1 MSAVAPGVGTPP
13 LILVA
18 EDDRVTRK
26 ALCVLLRDAGYRVDE
41 AADGQEAVD
50 RVVRGGVAL
59 ALLDDVM
66 PRMTGLEACR
76 LVKSIDPESFLPV
89 VLLTARADVDAR
101 IEGLRLGADDYV
113 GKPYDERELL
123 ARVGAMLRIKAQS
136 DAVREAHRTL
146 EQLATHDELTGIYN
160 FRHLSTRLAE
170 EWKRAERF
178 HEPLAAVMV
187 GLDGFRAFNAEHGD
201 RVGDAVLRQVA
212 ARVRRAVRDI
222 DVVARYGGD
231 EFLVLLPNTHL
242 AGAVTVADRI
252 SREVRTAAPA
262 GDDGEP
268 LPLTASLGVA
278 AFPSRDVR
286 TRDGLLKCSAEALAE
301 AKQQGRDRVFVAA
314 HQGYVYGPGSQPPLA
329 VVAPG
334 GERGE
339 RAERADREEP

>member
-1 MSAVAPGVGTPP
+1 MNAVAPGGSLTPP

-18 EDDRVTRK
+18 DDDRLTRSTVS
-26 ALCVLLRDAGYRVDE
+26 ALLRSAGYRVEE
-41 AADGQEAVD
+41 ALDGQEAVD
-50 RVVRGGVAL
+50 RVARGGVSL
-59 ALLDDVM
+59 VLLDNMM

-76 LVKSIDPESFLPV
+76 LVKAIDPEAFLPV
-89 VLLTARADVDAR
+89 VLLTVRADVDSR

-123 ARVGAMLRIKAQS
+123 ARVGSMLRIKTQS

-146 EQLATHDELTGIYN
+146 EQLATHDELTGLYN

-178 HEPLAAVMV
+178 HEPLATVMV
-187 GLDGFRAFNAEHGD
+187 GLDGFRAFNGAHGD
-201 RVGDAVLRQVA
+201 AMGDVMLRQVA

-252 SREVRTAAPA
+252 SREVRTATPSPPD
-262 GDDGEP
+262 GGEP
-268 LPLTASLGVA
+268 TELTASLGVA

-286 TRDGLLKCSAEALAE
+286 TRDGLLKCAAEALAE
-301 AKQQGRDRVFVAA
+301 AKRCGRDRVFVAA
-314 HQGYVYGPGSQPPLA
+314 HHGYVYGPGPQSLQSVSPPGA
-329 VVAPG
+329 D
-334 GERGE
+334 GER
-339 RAERADREEP
+339 